1 MAVMPDEELIPA
13 VTKYMQE
20 NPYTTRAALRRK
32 FSTSVERL
40 EKLANNKQI
49 PPLPLSLD
57 LKSAAI
63 MAARISPW
71 RDNLKL
77 KGTPTNGRRTK
88 PVRRK

>member
-13 VTKYMQE
+13 ITKFMQE
-20 NPYTTRAALRRK
+20 NPYTTKSALRRK
-32 FSTSVERL
+32 FFTSPERL
-40 EKLANNKQI
+40 ERLANSNKI
-49 PPLPLSLD
+49 PPLPPSLD

-63 MAARISPW
+63 MAARVSPW